1 MYKALL
7 LLAFFAASLLTLHSC
22 KTADGRLTKI
32 GKGYH
37 NLTGRYNAYYHA
49 GLRLEKA
56 HQTIRSQYKDNF
68 NELLPLYPYVANT
81 DTTSIRPPLEEAIK
95 KLAMNIELHRPS
107 NWADDSYLMLGQVE
121 FLKKQYPKSAETFQ
135 YIVDKYNPDKPK
147 SAMSKEEIAELN
159 KKNKKEAKKKKQ
171 SPAAK
176 KKAATKKKKTAA
188 KKKKASKKKSSK
200 KKSAK
205 KKAADV
211 KKKAADKKAI
221 DDKKIADDK
230 KVIDDKNNTNNTAK
244 NEPNGEPDGEPEPE
258 IKPKRRNRLKHQPN
272 RHTAMLWLAKAYIET
287 KQYDDAGLFLRQ
299 LGQDVNTP
307 KRLRSEIK
315 AVEAHLFISQQ
326 EYAKAIEPL
335 EEAIKRCHRRRTK
348 SRYVYVLAQLY
359 QKQNNPQLAY
369 QNYRRVIKLKPNYEM
384 DLNARLAAAKTAA
397 QAGDT
402 KANPELAMRRMLR
415 DEKNDEYKDQI
426 YFALAEIQLRNG
438 DTDEGIVSLQKSLAA
453 GKSGPQRV
461 EASLLLAN
469 LYYDKKDYVP
479 AFLYYDSTSQI
490 IDKKD
495 GRSTEV
501 VARRRQLELFATNTL
516 DLEANDSL
524 LKLSLLPYEEQKA
537 YAQRLRKEQ
546 TLASGKVDAT
556 NKNAPVRPLTFQE
569 KAAMGGRT
577 ANKGTDPSGAKPTV
591 SDNVLASSTFALYN
605 PSQQKKGEKDFEK
618 RWGSRPW
625 VDNWRSSRALEDNP
639 NASTTKGAT
648 AIQPMTEEE
657 TKTFLTQLGIPLDD
671 KGRDELRKK
680 IATNLLNIGTA
691 EQEQLLRSER
701 AIVVLNRLVEQY
713 PTSPQA
719 LEGLYILYNIYKQDN
734 NTAKAE
740 ATKALI
746 LQHHPNS
753 DIAKTVQNP
762 SFLNARQAKEK
773 DLNSQ
778 YQAAYEAV
786 RKGQFQEAITKI
798 NAAQS
803 QFGDSNAFKARF
815 ALLMAMC
822 EGGTKGEE
830 DYIKALRVVS
840 TSFPNTA
847 EDKKAKEMLAILT
860 KGSNGGGSNPSNP
873 SNPTN
878 TEGAFKFTE
887 NKNSGHYVLVVF
899 DDVKIKMDPIRTPI
913 DNFNRDAYSA
923 LRLNVASLMVEN
935 TIPAITIRKF
945 ANAEQALNYR
955 SAALANKKY
964 LGDTPPSFNIYV
976 VGQDNY
982 RALLQPPF
990 GKFNEYIIFH
1000 KQFYNID

>member
-1 MYKALL
+1 MYKALF
-7 LLAFFAASLLTLHSC
+7 LLAFFVASLLTLHSC
-22 KTADGRLTKI
+22 KTADGSLTKI
-32 GKGYH
+32 GKAYH

-56 HQTIRSQYKDNF
+56 HETIRNQYKDNF

-81 DTTSIRPPLEEAIK
+81 DTSAIRPPLEEAIK

-159 KKNKKEAKKKKQ
+159 KKNKKTAKKKKKQ

-176 KKAATKKKKTAA
+176 KKAAAK

-205 KKAADV
+205 KKAADD
-211 KKKAADKKAI
+211 KKKAADKKAA
-221 DDKKIADDK
+221 DDKKIAEEK
-230 KVIDDKNNTNNTAK
+230 SNTNNNNTAK
-244 NEPNGEPDGEPEPE
+244 GEPDGEPDGEPEV
-258 IKPKRRNRLKHQPN
+258 KRKRRNRLKHQPN
-272 RHTAMLWLAKAYIET
+272 RHAAMLWLAKAYIET
-287 KQYDDAGLFLRQ
+287 KQYDDAGLYLRQ
-299 LGQDVNTP
+299 LAQDVNTP

-315 AVEAHLFISQQ
+315 AVEAHLFLSQK
-326 EYAKAIEPL
+326 EYEKAIEPL
-335 EEAIKRCHRRRTK
+335 EEAIKLCRRRRTK

-369 QNYRRVIKLKPNYEM
+369 ENYRRVIKLKPNYEM

-402 KANPELAMRRMLR
+402 KMNPELAMRRMLR
-415 DEKNDEYKDQI
+415 DEKNEEYKDQI

-438 DTDEGIVSLQKSLAA
+438 DTDEGIASLQKSLAS

-461 EASLLLAN
+461 EAALLLAN
-469 LYYDKKDYVP
+469 LYYEKKDYIP

-495 GRSTEV
+495 PRSTEV
-501 VARRRQLELFATNTL
+501 AARRQQLELFATNSL
-516 DLEANDSL
+516 ALEINDSL

-537 YAQRLRKEQ
+537 YAQRLRKAQ
-546 TLASGKVDAT
+546 TLASGKVDAA

-569 KAAMGGRT
+569 KANMGGRT
-577 ANKGTDPSGAKPTV
+577 NKTADPTGAKPSI
-591 SDNVLASSTFALYN
+591 SDNVLASSNFPLYN

-618 RWGSRPW
+618 RWGNRPW

-639 NASTTKGAT
+639 NVSSTKANTE
-648 AIQPMTEEE
+648 IQPMTEEE
-657 TKTFLTQLGIPLDD
+657 TKAFLTQIGIPLDD

-680 IATNLLNIGTA
+680 IAINLLNIGTA
-691 EQEQLLRSER
+691 EYEQLLRTPR
-701 AIVVLNRLVEQY
+701 AITALDRLVQLS

-719 LEGLYILYNIYKQDN
+719 LEGLYILYNIYNQDK

-746 LQHHPNS
+746 LQHHGNS

-762 SFLNARQAKEK
+762 NFLNARQAKEK
-773 DLNSQ
+773 DLNNQ

-786 RKGQFQEAITKI
+786 SKGQFQDAIAKI

-803 QFGDSNAFKARF
+803 QFGDSNSFKARF
-815 ALLMAMC
+815 ALLLAMC

-840 TSFPNTA
+840 TSFPNTD
-847 EDKKAKEMLAILT
+847 EDKKAKEMLAILS
-860 KGSNGGGSNPSNP
+860 KASSGGSNPSNP
-873 SNPTN
+873 NNPSNN
-878 TEGAFKFTE
+878 KDGAFKFTE
-887 NKNSGHYVLVVF
+887 NTSSGHYVLVVF
-899 DDVKIKMDPIRTPI
+899 DEPKTKMDPLRTPI
-913 DNFNRDAYSA
+913 DAFNRDNYNA

-945 ANAEQALNYR
+945 TNAEQALNYR

-964 LGDTPPSFNIYV
+964 LGDAPPAFNIYV

-990 GKFNEYIIFH
+990 GKFNEYINFH
-1000 KQFYNID
+1000 KQFYKVD